1 MFFDFNF
8 KFSNKLNVQWKDQM
22 FKLMKCTKFGSL
34 TSGPKTIYWDKVI
47 VAYGLSPFNGF
58 NV

>member
-1 MFFDFNF
+1 MFFDFNL

-34 TSGPKTIYWDKVI
+34 TSGPKTIYWDKII
-47 VAYGLSPFNGF
+47 VAYGS
-58 NV
+58 